1 MGLKARNPREMLEA
15 IRTVPTSSIYYHTH
29 RFLQQH
35 HYLSPEPP
43 NDFAYWFTNI
53 LVLRELAEAL
63 ASVNTVSFQSMEELR
78 AEFVRILEGYLKK
91 KKPEMDC
98 PEGHEFH
105 FMSCVT
111 FVFRTPHLAGNLEEF
126 EAAIDKISVN
136 SLYFHM
142 FEARLRIKR
151 DENDFSIWL
160 KELGQPKLAEELA
173 KMDPYNM
180 TLDSLRQK
188 IKRAVKKYGK
198 H

>member
-1 MGLKARNPREMLEA
+1 MRAYNARELLEG
-15 IRTVPTSSIYYHTH
+15 IRKVPASSIYYHTH

-43 NDFAYWFTNI
+43 NDFAYWFTHI
-53 LVLRELAEAL
+53 LVQRELGEAL
-63 ASVNTVSFQSMEELR
+63 ASVNTVGFRSMEELR
-78 AEFVRILEGYLKK
+78 SEFIRILEGAQGRKK
-91 KKPEMDC
+91 SDSSC

-111 FVFRTPHLAGNLEEF
+111 FIFPTLHVARDLREF
-126 EAAIDKISVN
+126 DAAIEKVSVN

-142 FEARLRIKR
+142 FEARMRLQR
-151 DENDFSIWL
+151 DENDFSAWL
-160 KELGQPKLAEELA
+160 KGIGQPKLAAELV
-173 KMDPYNM
+173 KMDPYTM

-188 IKRAVKKYGK
+188 IRKAVKKYGQ